1 MSGNKSALNVLL
13 AGVGGQGT
21 LLAADV
27 IALVGLAQGL
37 DVKKSE
43 VHGMAQRGGSVI
55 SHVRWGERVYSPL
68 IAPGEVDL
76 LVAFE
81 RLEALRY
88 SDLVRPGGTILV
100 NDYRIVPVTVT
111 SGGGHYPSADEE
123 EAACAPNA
131 ATSVGAR
138 VRRFVIPAMRI
149 AQEVG
154 QARVNNVVMLGAVSA
169 LLAEPCA
176 QNGDTAASP
185 LHVPEAVWRQ
195 VIAERVPERYVE
207 QNLRAFAAGR
217 EFMEQGG
224 H

>member
-1 MSGNKSALNVLL
+1 MSDNGKGSLNVVL

-27 IALVGLAQGL
+27 VALVGLAQGL

-88 SDLVRPGGTILV
+88 AELLRPGGALLV

-111 SGGGHYPSADEE
+111 SGDGRYPAGDEE
-123 EAACAPNA
+123 EAAFAGA
-131 ATSVGAR
+131 A

-154 QARVNNVVMLGAVSA
+154 QARVNNVVMLGAASA
-169 LLAEPCA
+169 LL
-176 QNGDTAASP
+176 D
-185 LHVPEAVWRQ
+185 VPEGVWRD

-207 QNLRAFAAGR
+207 LNLRAFEAGR
-217 EFMEQGG
+217 AQMERGG

>member
-1 MSGNKSALNVLL
+1 MSGNGTRSLSVVL

-27 IALVGLAQGL
+27 VALVGLAQGL

-68 IAPGEVDL
+68 CASGEVDVL
-76 LVAFE
+76 IAFE
-81 RLEALRY
+81 RLEALRHA
-88 SDLVRPGGTILV
+88 DLLRPGGALLV

-111 SGGGHYPSADEE
+111 SGDGCYPTADEE
-123 EAACAPNA
+123 EAAFAGAP
-131 ATSVGAR
+131 

-154 QARVNNVVMLGAVSA
+154 QARVNNVVMLGAASA
-169 LLAEPCA
+169 LLAKPPA
-176 QNGDTAASP
+176 
-185 LHVPEAVWRQ
+185 LHDLPEGVWRD

-207 QNLRAFAAGR
+207 LNLRAFTAGR
-217 EFMEQGG
+217 EYMEHGNP
-224 H
+224 